1 VNRILLV
8 GATGAFGTRL
18 AHRLAAWDVE
28 LVLAA
33 RRLDPLRALAAG
45 LDGPARVSVATVDRR
60 TPDLGDLRPWAV
72 VDAAGPFQG
81 GDFALA
87 RAAITVGAHYV
98 DIADARDF
106 VAAFPAALDAAAR
119 AAGVLAVSGAS
130 STPALSSAVLDRLT
144 AGWTGVDAVR
154 VAISPGARAPRG
166 RSVVEAILSYVGR
179 PVRIFAGGAWR
190 LRAGWSGP
198 RRVYIPGLGRRWVS
212 LCETPDLDVIPER
225 YAVRREGL
233 FLAGLEQGWTHLGL
247 WLLGGLVR
255 LGLVRSLVPL
265 AEPLRRLAGVAAA
278 LGTDRGGMVVEVEGQ
293 GADGEPR
300 RARWSLVAEAGSGPN
315 VPVAAAAAVLRGLA
329 DGHVVARGAQAC
341 VGLLDLDAIVGE
353 LDGLPIRTEALGVAD
368 AEPVLFR
375 RVLGDRFARLPAEV
389 RRIHGQPGLQLI
401 VGRGRA
407 RGARNLVARL
417 GRAVLRLPSPGA
429 YPDLSVAVAPRGDG
443 EAWTRAFGAGAFTSN
458 LRPGREVG
466 QFDERFGPLRFT
478 FETEPYATGF
488 RWRFV
493 GARLGPVPLPRPLC
507 PRIRARAFE
516 AEGTYRFSVA
526 VAVPVAGLLFA
537 YAGRLR

>member
-1 VNRILLV
+1 MNRILLV

-87 RAAITVGAHYV
+87 RAAIAVGAHYV

-375 RVLGDRFARLPAEV
+375 RVLGDRFERLPPEV
-389 RRIHGQPGLQLI
+389 RRIHGQSGPQRL

-429 YPDLSVAVAPRGDG
+429 YPDLSVAVAPGGDG
-443 EAWTRAFGAGAFTSN
+443 EAWTRAFGAGAFTSH
-458 LRPGREVG
+458 LRPGRELG

-478 FETEPYATGF
+478 FETEPYAAGF
-488 RWRFV
+488 RWRFA
-493 GARLGPVPLPRPLC
+493 GARLGPIPLPRALC

-516 AEGTYRFSVA
+516 ADGVYRFSVA